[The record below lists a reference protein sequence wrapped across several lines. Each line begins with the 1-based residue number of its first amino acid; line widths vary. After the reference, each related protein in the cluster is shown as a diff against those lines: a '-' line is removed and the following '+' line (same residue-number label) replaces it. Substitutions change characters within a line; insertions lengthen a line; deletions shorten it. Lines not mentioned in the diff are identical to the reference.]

1 MKGYHQNNLTQQR
14 NAPIYTNNSYHRQMR
29 CINRI
34 FIFVLNTWSED
45 HGPRQKEPM
54 WSSCHFWHV
63 RTSLLELA
71 TYNLP
76 SEFRL
81 CCHVLLVTWSE
92 PVILA
97 QVGCDSF
104 SYKLKKSSRKK
115 PIWWAKKYITMA
127 KLQMGTPNERWHQG
141 TGRTYQDREHA
152 GTGGLGAHGTLRRP
166 ELHLLFPF
174 LHHRPHFSVEYD
186 I

>member
-1 MKGYHQNNLTQQR
+1 MC
-14 NAPIYTNNSYHRQMR
+14 
-29 CINRI
+29 CINSI
-34 FIFVLNTWSED
+34 YLSLSLPGVKTMDQGKKNQCD
-45 HGPRQKEPM
+45 HLVTSDMLGP
-54 WSSCHFWHV
+54 V
-63 RTSLLELA
+63 LLELA

-81 CCHVLLVTWSE
+81 CCQVLLLVTWSE
-92 PVILA
+92 PVISA
-97 QVGCDSF
+97 QVGCDSC

-174 LHHRPHFSVEYD
+174 GHHRPHFSVKYD
-186 I
+186 V

>member
-1 MKGYHQNNLTQQR
+1 MPPFTPTTAITTKCVVSTAYLFLSLIPGVKTMDQGKKNQ
-14 NAPIYTNNSYHRQMR
+14 
-29 CINRI
+29 C
-34 FIFVLNTWSED
+34 D
-45 HGPRQKEPM
+45 HLVTSDMLGP
-54 WSSCHFWHV
+54 V
-63 RTSLLELA
+63 LLELA

-76 SEFRL
+76 SGFRP

-174 LHHRPHFSVEYD
+174 GHHRPHFSVKYD
-186 I
+186 V